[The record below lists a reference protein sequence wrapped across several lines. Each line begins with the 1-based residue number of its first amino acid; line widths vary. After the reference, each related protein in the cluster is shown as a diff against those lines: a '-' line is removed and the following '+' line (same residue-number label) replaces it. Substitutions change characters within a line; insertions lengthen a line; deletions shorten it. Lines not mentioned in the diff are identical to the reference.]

1 MVGNFLSR
9 DFNFSKILNEYSAP
23 RDTETYPYVK
33 ENQLNQTLST
43 PPRHLPPEAGQ
54 LPAIPTTERLL
65 PLPEV
70 ESRSGFKSSF
80 IYQLIKE
87 GKFPKPVKIGTASRW
102 RESEIQAWIFNQI
115 EGGTSGKNAKVRA

>member
-1 MVGNFLSR
+1 M
-9 DFNFSKILNEYSAP
+9 
-23 RDTETYPYVK
+23 
-33 ENQLNQTLST
+33 NQSLST
-43 PPRHLPPEAGQ
+43 PQHQPSPDAGQ

-87 GKFPKPVKIGTASRW
+87 GKFPKPVKIGAASRW
-102 RESEIQAWIFNQI
+102 RESEVQQWIQDQI
-115 EGGTSGKNAKVRA
+115 KGDAPVKRAEVRA

>member
-1 MVGNFLSR
+1 MNQALSPHQHLLHTEHG
-9 DFNFSKILNEYSAP
+9 KLPTAP
-23 RDTETYPYVK
+23 VTEK
-33 ENQLNQTLST
+33 
-43 PPRHLPPEAGQ
+43 
-54 LPAIPTTERLL
+54 LL

-102 RESEIQAWIFNQI
+102 RESEVQQWIHNQI
-115 EGGTSGKNAKVRA
+115 EGNASGKTTKVRA

>member
-1 MVGNFLSR
+1 MQKRNKHTQEGLHS
-9 DFNFSKILNEYSAP
+9 
-23 RDTETYPYVK
+23 TERQGLITQDK
-33 ENQLNQTLST
+33 ASSLTL
-43 PPRHLPPEAGQ
+43 P
-54 LPAIPTTERLL
+54 ERLL

-87 GKFPKPVKIGTASRW
+87 GKFPRPVKIGAASRW

-115 EGGTSGKNAKVRA
+115 EGSTSGKRAEGRA

>member
-1 MVGNFLSR
+1 
-9 DFNFSKILNEYSAP
+9 
-23 RDTETYPYVK
+23 
-33 ENQLNQTLST
+33 LNQSLST
-43 PPRHLPPEAGQ
+43 PQHQLSPEAGQ

-102 RESEIQAWIFNQI
+102 RETEIKAWIFSQI
-115 EGGTSGKNAKVRA
+115 EGGASGKNEKVRA

>member
-1 MVGNFLSR
+1 MV
-9 DFNFSKILNEYSAP
+9 
-23 RDTETYPYVK
+23 
-33 ENQLNQTLST
+33 QTLST
-43 PPRHLPPEAGQ
+43 PQHQLSPEAGQ

-115 EGGTSGKNAKVRA
+115 EGSASGKNAEVRS

>member
-1 MVGNFLSR
+1 MQKRNKHTQEGLHS
-9 DFNFSKILNEYSAP
+9 
-23 RDTETYPYVK
+23 TERQGLITQDK
-33 ENQLNQTLST
+33 ASSLTL
-43 PPRHLPPEAGQ
+43 P
-54 LPAIPTTERLL
+54 ERLL

-102 RESEIQAWIFNQI
+102 RESEVRQWIHAKI
-115 EGGTSGKNAKVRA
+115 KGSSSDKHSGGSCE